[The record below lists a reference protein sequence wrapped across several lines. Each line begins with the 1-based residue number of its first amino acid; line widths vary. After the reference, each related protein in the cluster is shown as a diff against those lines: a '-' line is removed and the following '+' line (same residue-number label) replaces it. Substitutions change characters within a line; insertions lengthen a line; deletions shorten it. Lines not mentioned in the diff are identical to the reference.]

1 MGLSASVMTSMSG
14 YPARAIELR
23 SVAEVR
29 PGEQI
34 LIPKGL
40 VTVLWVDHFAP
51 GTHFLAPLP
60 RHWEAYRIA
69 TTAGECWDSPRS
81 LVSVYHPERDRVG
94 APA

>member
-1 MGLSASVMTSMSG
+1 MGPLVSVMTGMPG
-14 YPARAIELR
+14 YPAKAIELK

-34 LIPKGL
+34 LMPQG
-40 VTVLWVDHFAP
+40 VGTVLWVDHFAP